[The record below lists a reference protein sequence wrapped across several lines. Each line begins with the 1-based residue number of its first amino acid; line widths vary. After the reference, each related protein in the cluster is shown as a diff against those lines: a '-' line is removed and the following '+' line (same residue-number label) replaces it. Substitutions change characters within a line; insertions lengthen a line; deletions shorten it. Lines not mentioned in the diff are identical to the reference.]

1 MFPGGRT
8 LITGWLDIK
17 TAFTYCSTSKRTV
30 EMWIKDEGLRYCRVR
45 GKRLIKREWLDEFL
59 ESREET
65 NLGEKIEGIV
75 NELAK
80 DL

>member
-1 MFPGGRT
+1 
-8 LITGWLDIK
+8 
-17 TAFTYCSTSKRTV
+17 
-30 EMWIKDEGLRYCRVR
+30 MWIKDEGLRYCRVR